1 MDSGSYICYHR
12 IITKASSSS
21 GICKLRY
28 IAKEEVQILWPG
40 GWGMRY
46 VAKENCKMD
55 G

>member
-28 IAKEEVQILWPG
+28 IAKEEVKN
-40 GWGMRY
+40 GWMG
-46 VAKENCKMD
+46 VWGN
-55 G
+55 